1 MNHGGAGLGPPLEP
15 ELPGSWQPGPGP
27 CCAGPLHQALFT
39 RGVGDL
45 LPCLECMGRGVPLT
59 GASELS
65 PCLFLCKEAKN
76 GLIIF
81 FLRVGEKKKQKRIC
95 HRLVCSPQSPRH
107 LPSGPFKKKFANRE
121 AGKGQKPIQPRG
133 QSICSSSWEAAGETQ
148 VPT

>member
-81 FLRVGEKKKQKRIC
+81 FFKGWGEKKTEKNMPQTRMQPAEPQTFAIWPFQEK
-95 HRLVCSPQSPRH
+95 VC
-107 LPSGPFKKKFANRE
+107 
-121 AGKGQKPIQPRG
+121 
-133 QSICSSSWEAAGETQ
+133 
-148 VPT
+148 